1 MIGNGSRGATLKQPV
16 HSSTAWRILRPA
28 AVAMLILA
36 MLTPAARAQQ
46 DVEVDLELVLA
57 VDISLS
63 MDDEEQ
69 RLQRDGYVAAI
80 RHPDII
86 AAIRGGLNGRIAMTY
101 LEWAGVASQE
111 IVVPW
116 SLIDGKDAA
125 ENFADRLAALPLH
138 NAYRTSISAALDF
151 AQKVFEGSGFRSL
164 RRVVDVSGDGAN
176 NQGFPVTLARD
187 RLVEQG
193 TMING
198 LAIMIGRSGADD
210 FFFQANLDDYFED
223 CVIGGP
229 GAFVIRI
236 DDADHF
242 ATAIRRK
249 MILEIAGAEPR
260 IMPAADSVPR
270 EPADCLV
277 GEKRWQRLRE

>member
-1 MIGNGSRGATLKQPV
+1 MMKQPA
-16 HSSTAWRILRPA
+16 HPLTTWQASRP
-28 AVAMLILA
+28 VTMAMLILA
-36 MLTPAARAQQ
+36 LLTPQALAQQ
-46 DVEVDLELVLA
+46 DIEVDLELVLA

-80 RHPDII
+80 RHPDVI
-86 AAIRGGLNGRIAMTY
+86 AAIRGGPNGRIAMTY

-111 IVVPW
+111 VVVPW
-116 SLIDGKDAA
+116 SLIDGEHAA
-125 ENFADRLAALPLH
+125 EAFADALAALPLH
-138 NAYRTSISAALDF
+138 KAYRTSISGALDF
-151 AQKVFEGSGFRSL
+151 AYELFDGSGFRSL
-164 RRVVDVSGDGAN
+164 RQVVDVSGDGAN
-176 NQGFPVTLARD
+176 NQGLPVTLARD

-193 TMING
+193 MMING
-198 LAIMIGRSGADD
+198 LAIMIARSGADD
-210 FFFQANLDDYFED
+210 FFYQANLDEYFED

-236 DDADHF
+236 EDPGHF

-260 IMPAADSVPR
+260 IIPAASPVPR

-277 GEKRWQRLRE
+277 GERRWQRLRD